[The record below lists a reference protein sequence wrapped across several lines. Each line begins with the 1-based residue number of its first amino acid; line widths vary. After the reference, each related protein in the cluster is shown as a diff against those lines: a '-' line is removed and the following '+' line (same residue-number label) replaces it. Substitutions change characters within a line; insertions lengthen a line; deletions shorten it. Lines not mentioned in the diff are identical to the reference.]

1 MRKTSLSHVFSSEQS
16 LSSLKCKCDIVFSV
30 FLSLDQNLMKPEK
43 DTCNTC
49 NNKFVILKFVDGFSK
64 NSLFLFFYRIFFS
77 TIIETLFSS

>member
-1 MRKTSLSHVFSSEQS
+1 
-16 LSSLKCKCDIVFSV
+16 
-30 FLSLDQNLMKPEK
+30 MKPEK